1 MRSSFHLF
9 FSILH
14 STLALCLSLSLF
26 LSWMTS
32 FSTISLLLVLIFFFS
47 FPSLSTMG
55 PCCNILLLLLFF
67 LLFFHASR
75 IFQCKGKQANPL
87 LLFLSLFNPLSH
99 ISFFLFSVTLIF
111 RSHHSALHLPRPLQE
126 ISIFLPLQISQLD
139 SPTHYFVSTQYHQM
153 AFLAHKAGTTFQHIL
168 WILLST
174 RKPFLL
180 FLSFFL
186 STIITFIHLFISF
199 SFSLIYF
206 QNPLLYSSCLSFGF
220 TNPIVMLCFNQH
232 NQMESWSIRWRRH
245 AFSPHDR

>member
-1 MRSSFHLF
+1 MRWEVHFISSFSF
-9 FSILH
+9 FIL
-14 STLALCLSLSLF
+14 LLLPLSLF
-26 LSWMTS
+26 GMTS
-32 FSTISLLLVLIFFFS
+32 FCTISHCFWSSSSSSLHYPFFFFS

-55 PCCNILLLLLFF
+55 PCCNILLFLLFF

-87 LLFLSLFNPLSH
+87 LLFLSLFNPLSP

-153 AFLAHKAGTTFQHIL
+153 AFLVHKAGTTIQHIL

-180 FLSFFL
+180 FLSFFRQL
-186 STIITFIHLFISF
+186 S
-199 SFSLIYF
+199 
-206 QNPLLYSSCLSFGF
+206 LSFTYLF
-220 TNPIVMLCFNQH
+220 LSLFLSFIFRTH
-232 NQMESWSIRWRRH
+232 YSILH
-245 AFSPHDR
+245 VCHLDSPTQ